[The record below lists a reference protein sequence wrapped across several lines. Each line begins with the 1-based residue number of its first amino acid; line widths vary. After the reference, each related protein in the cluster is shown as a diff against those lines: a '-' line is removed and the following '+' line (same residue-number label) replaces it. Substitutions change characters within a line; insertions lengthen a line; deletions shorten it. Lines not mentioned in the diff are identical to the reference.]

1 MPRSPLRTNG
11 RTIDATEAV
20 KRMNK
25 AIKRQTGARPEPY
38 TPEPDPQKR
47 TEPRREENVAIETLR
62 QGTQSPGR
70 RTPASKRPRRRNVM
84 H

>member
-20 KRMNK
+20 KRIDK

-62 QGTQSPGR
+62 QGMPGR
-70 RTPASKRPRRRNVM
+70 RTPASKRPRRRNAM